1 MRKSEARVRLVTLEE
16 PEAVVDL
23 RRERAVLVVAEAI
36 LVDRGMRGNWIGSE
50 NKKLCMRWQLQI

>member
-36 LVDRGMRGNWIGSE
+36 LVDRGMS
-50 NKKLCMRWQLQI
+50 LCGE